1 MAQSISPATLRGQTV
16 SLYMLAV
23 RGGTSL
29 GGLLTGA
36 SISLLGVRHALL
48 LNGALAIGA
57 QLLIGRKWTR
67 PEIGHAT

>member
-1 MAQSISPATLRGQTV
+1 
-16 SLYMLAV
+16 
-23 RGGTSL
+23 L